1 MAVKC
6 YLDKYSTKTSYS
18 FENINDLLEF
28 FNVLKYFK
36 DFNSKTLTN
45 LKVNLEDFGKNF
57 KCAVGRYFN
66 NIKSEYELKEIIKS
80 IENQYRDDLISVFS
94 QFNNVTKIFLTY
106 DVIIFLCENSYLQF
120 ILDNKNFLYQHSHV
134 LKSQFFRSYF
144 EK

>member
-36 DFNSKTLTN
+36 DFNSKTLIN
-45 LKVNLEDFGKNF
+45 LKADLEHLGKNY

-66 NIKSEYELKEIIKS
+66 NIKSEDELKEIIKS
-80 IENQYRDDLISVFS
+80 IEDQYRDDLISVFS
-94 QFNNVTKIFLTY
+94 QFSNVTKKFLTD
-106 DVIIFLCENSYLQF
+106 DVIIFLSMREF
-120 ILDNKNFLYQHSHV
+120 ISSVYI
-134 LKSQFFRSYF
+134 R
-144 EK
+144 